1 MPFPFTPETFDYIVV
16 EHMIEHVPYK
26 DALKM
31 LRECSRV
38 LKKDGVIR
46 ISTLNIELTHQL
58 MHPPLTSA
66 LESYVSWSNRT
77 FGYTNNLNSAIHV
90 VNRLQH

>member
-1 MPFPFTPETFDYIVV
+1 MDATMPFPFTRETFDYIVA

-46 ISTLNIELTHQL
+46 ISTPNIELTHRL
-58 MHPPLTSA
+58 MHLPLTPA
-66 LESYVSWSNRT
+66 LERYVSWSNRM
-77 FGYTNNLNSAIHV
+77 FG
-90 VNRLQH
+90 